1 MEENKKAF
9 LEEVDHAIA
18 LNEYQEVQR
27 IHTRLEPSIPEERSF
42 DEQIHDIIEKAY
54 DKADATGK
62 GMAERFAT
70 VAKEN
75 REEGKKRGRPRE
87 HESGRQCSIW
97 LEQGLI
103 DDLKKLSEQSGK
115 SVSEIAAFLIQ
126 QGFALSGGGLV
137 IR

>member
-1 MEENKKAF
+1 MDKNKKAF
-9 LEEVDHAIA
+9 MDEVDHAIA

-27 IHTRLEPSIPEERSF
+27 IYARLEPTIVPTERTF
-42 DEQIHDIIEKAY
+42 DGKLHDIIEKAY
-54 DKADATGK
+54 DNADDIGRAQ
-62 GMAERFAT
+62 AEQFAT

-75 REEGKKRGRPRE
+75 REEGKKRGRPKE
-87 HESGRQCSIW
+87 HQSGKQCSIW

-103 DDLKKLSEQSGK
+103 DDLKKLAEQSGK

-126 QGFALSGGGLV
+126 QGYALGGGLI

>member
-9 LEEVDHAIA
+9 LEEVDHAIS

-42 DEQIHDIIEKAY
+42 DQQIHDIIEKAY
-54 DKADATGK
+54 DNADHIGRAQ
-62 GMAERFAT
+62 AEQFAT

-75 REEGKKRGRPRE
+75 REEGKKRGRPKE
-87 HESGRQCSIW
+87 HQSGKQCSIW

-103 DDLKKLSEQSGK
+103 DDLKKLAEQSGK

-126 QGFALSGGGLV
+126 QGYALGGGLV